1 MSVSETNHDTS
12 TPNVTTTANDL
23 KNWPITPPMK
33 ITGAKIDTSESV
45 AASTAKVTSRLPF
58 IAAEIGSGSRC
69 SRWRKMFSSTTIESS
84 TTTPI
89 SSSSASIV
97 TELNV

>member
-1 MSVSETNHDTS
+1 MSVSETNHETS
-12 TPNVTTTANDL
+12 TPKVTTTANDL

-33 ITGAKIDTSESV
+33 ITGAKIETSDSV
-45 AASTAKVTSRLPF
+45 AASTANVTSRLPF